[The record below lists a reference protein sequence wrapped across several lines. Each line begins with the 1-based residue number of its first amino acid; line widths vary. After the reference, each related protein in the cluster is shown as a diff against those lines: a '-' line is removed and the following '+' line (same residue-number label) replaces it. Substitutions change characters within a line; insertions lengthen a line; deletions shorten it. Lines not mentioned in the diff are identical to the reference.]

1 MRSFHTR
8 RLFAPLA
15 IAIAC
20 AATFAPADST
30 AAPRRALAPPPQVT
44 GFEMDPIDR
53 VAAGAE
59 LFFSIQ
65 GTPGSR
71 ATVRVAGVSRAIVLQ
86 EVEDGVYEGSYTL
99 RPKDRA
105 TPNSAATVTL
115 KRANRS
121 TVTTLGRLSALAGVQ
136 QSAPVAQA
144 PQPAVPTTLQISR
157 FNVRPIEK
165 IEPGA
170 ELRFTAEG
178 TPGARASVNID
189 NVASA
194 VPLRETR
201 PGHYEGTYTIRR
213 FDRIIEGMPIVATLE
228 AHGQTVRSN
237 LARGGMLVDARPP
250 TIRNLHPRDGEVVHA
265 TGPVSVSG
273 TFDDRGGVGVDPAS
287 VRITLGG
294 RDVTSNAS
302 ISREFFTYRAE
313 LAPGR
318 YVADVSARDS
328 AGNPVRSTWDF
339 RVEHAPTAAV
349 GLPLVVTSHA
359 PNATVSAGRLNVRG
373 RTAPHAAVD
382 VEVTGLAAVAGMIG
396 VSQKLYSER
405 VIADAN
411 GNFDFSFQPQFQVPG
426 MRYEVDLKAHAGNQT
441 RDTKLVLFQQR

>member
-1 MRSFHTR
+1 MRSSHTR

-30 AAPRRALAPPPQVT
+30 AAPRRALAPPPEVT

-59 LFFSIQ
+59 LFFSVK
-65 GTPGSR
+65 GTPGAR

-105 TPNSAATVTL
+105 TPNSAATVSL
-115 KRANRS
+115 KRANRT
-121 TVTTLGRLSALAGVQ
+121 TVTTMGRLSALAGVQ
-136 QSAPVAQA
+136 QSPPVAQA
-144 PQPAVPTTLQISR
+144 PQPAAPTTLAISR
-157 FNVRPIEK
+157 FNVRPIDK

-170 ELRFTAEG
+170 ELRFVAEG
-178 TPGARASVNID
+178 TPGARASVNIE
-189 NVASA
+189 NVGA
-194 VPLRETR
+194 VPMRETR

-213 FDRIIEGMPIVATLE
+213 LDRIQEGMPIVATLE
-228 AHGQTVRSN
+228 AGGQVVRSN
-237 LARGGMLVDARPP
+237 LGRGGMLVDARPP

-273 TFDDRGGVGVDPAS
+273 TFDDRGGVGVDPTS
-287 VRITLGG
+287 VRVMLGG
-294 RDVTSNAS
+294 RDVTSSAS
-302 ISREFFTYRAE
+302 ISRDFFTYRAE

-318 YVADVSARDS
+318 YVADVTARDS

-349 GLPLVVTSHA
+349 GLPLLVTSHQ
-359 PNATVSAGRLNVRG
+359 PNATVSAGRLQVRG
-373 RTAPHAAVD
+373 RTAPHATIDA
-382 VEVTGLAAVAGMIG
+382 EVTGLAAVAGMIG

-405 VIADAN
+405 VTADAN
-411 GNFDFSFQPQFQVPG
+411 GNFEFSFQPQFQVPG
-426 MRYEVDLKAHAGNQT
+426 MRYEVDLKAHSGNQT
-441 RDTKLVLFQQR
+441 RETKLVLFQQR